1 MRFEVVEWDDSN
13 LGHLKRATAA
23 EVEQAIA
30 NADHVFP
37 HRTNADR
44 GVIHSE
50 TNGGRR
56 LVLIVELRDGGRTV
70 RPITAWEDEG

>member
-30 NADHVFP
+30 NADHVFR
-37 HRTNADR
+37 HRTIAHR
-44 GVIHSE
+44 GVIRSE
-50 TNGGRR
+50 TDGGRR
-56 LVLIVELRDGGRTV
+56 LVLIVELRDRGRAV
-70 RPITAWEDEG
+70 RPITAWEEK